1 MILISIWISIVVRLS
16 QLAKNASALVLSVDV
31 EGESDPI
38 AVRLT
43 ELGFVAGEEVRL
55 ITTAPFGGDPILVQ
69 VGFTRFALRLSEA
82 NRVLVEEIKV

>member
-16 QLAKNASALVLSVDV
+16 QLAKNASALVLSV

-82 NRVLVEEIKV
+82 NRVLVEEVKV

>member
-16 QLAKNASALVLSVDV
+16 QLAKNASALVLSV

-43 ELGFVAGEEVRL
+43 ELGFVSGEEVRL

>member
-82 NRVLVEEIKV
+82 NRVLVEEVKV